1 MSRTPLY
8 QAAVASG
15 ARPGE
20 YRGVETA
27 ALFSSTEAEYPA
39 LRSGCGVFDLGWRA
53 KLSVAGPD
61 RARWLNGMVTN
72 NIKDLPLNH
81 GVYCFLLNAQGRIQ
95 GDLYAYNR
103 GEHFILDTD
112 AAQKSKLLE
121 IFDKFV
127 IMDDVEISDLSE
139 KLTAIGLRG
148 AQAVGILS
156 RLANVSLPAELQIAD
171 SLWGQQIG
179 YSLVHVE
186 ANSFELWMPP
196 ENAPRIWNDLIQ
208 AGATPVGSEAFE
220 LARIADGTPLY
231 GKDINERYL
240 PQETGQERAL
250 NFSKGCYLGQEIVE
264 RIHSRAILHR
274 EFRAFTFS
282 GALPPVGA
290 KIQSHGKDV
299 GELTSVA
306 SLPSQNGPRQ
316 VGLGYV
322 RRESATA
329 QTPLTVE
336 GATATIAKLP
346 LDWP

>member
-121 IFDKFV
+121 IFDKF
-127 IMDDVEISDLSE
+127 DL
-139 KLTAIGLRG
+139 LL
-148 AQAVGILS
+148 
-156 RLANVSLPAELQIAD
+156 
-171 SLWGQQIG
+171 
-179 YSLVHVE
+179 
-186 ANSFELWMPP
+186 
-196 ENAPRIWNDLIQ
+196 
-208 AGATPVGSEAFE
+208 AFE
-220 LARIADGTPLY
+220 DT
-231 GKDINERYL
+231 YL
-240 PQETGQERAL
+240 
-250 NFSKGCYLGQEIVE
+250 
-264 RIHSRAILHR
+264 
-274 EFRAFTFS
+274 
-282 GALPPVGA
+282 
-290 KIQSHGKDV
+290 
-299 GELTSVA
+299 
-306 SLPSQNGPRQ
+306 
-316 VGLGYV
+316 
-322 RRESATA
+322 
-329 QTPLTVE
+329 
-336 GATATIAKLP
+336 
-346 LDWP
+346 